1 MLTLL
6 TVLHLCDDRIR
17 VQWFANTKFVDSR
30 DSELVL
36 VAFNKV
42 CGIVRASFTFGG
54 DHCPGYPRCLSLFH
68 HIVSDGGTAVVLWWV
83 PPHGALLSCDTGET
97 DGTLNRSRGI
107 CRNSQGEELLKK
119 FS

>member
-30 DSELVL
+30 DPELVL
-36 VAFNKV
+36 IAFDKV
-42 CGIVRASFTFGG
+42 GGIVRASFTFGG
-54 DHCPGYPRCLSLFH
+54 DQCPGYPRCLPLLH

-83 PPHGALLSCDTGET
+83 PPNGALLRCDTGET

-107 CRNSQGEELLKK
+107 CRDSQREELLKK
-119 FS
+119 CS